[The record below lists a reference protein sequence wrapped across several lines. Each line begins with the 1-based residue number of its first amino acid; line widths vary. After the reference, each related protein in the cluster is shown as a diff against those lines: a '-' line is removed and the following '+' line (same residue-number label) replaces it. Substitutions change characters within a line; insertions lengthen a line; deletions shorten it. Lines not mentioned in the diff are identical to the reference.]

1 MVENRSI
8 ALYIVLT
15 VITCG
20 IFGIYWMVVLNDDTN
35 RITNNPDDMSGG
47 IVVLLTIVTCGI
59 FGWYWNYKQGE
70 KLDKYE
76 GQSSNSILYL
86 VLSIFGLSIISYAL
100 MQDRLN
106 KYSNNPNNNVPF

>member
-15 VITCG
+15 IITCG

-35 RITNNPDDMSGG
+35 AVTRNPNDMTGG
-47 IVVLLTIVTCGI
+47 IVVLLSIVTCGI

-70 KLDKYE
+70 KLDKLE
-76 GQSSNSILYL
+76 GQSNSAILYL
-86 VLSIFGLSIISYAL
+86 VLSIFGLNIISYAL

-106 KYSNNPNNNVPF
+106 KYSDNPNSNAPF